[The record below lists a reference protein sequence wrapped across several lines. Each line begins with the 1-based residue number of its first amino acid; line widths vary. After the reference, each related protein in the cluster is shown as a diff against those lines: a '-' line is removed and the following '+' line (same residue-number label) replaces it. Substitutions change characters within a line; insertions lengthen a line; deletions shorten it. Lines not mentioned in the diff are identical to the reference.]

1 MPTFDDAREV
11 TNRLELARFV
21 RELADEVAADADDHV
36 ENPTTDRYLEA
47 LSAWVEDSEQDAAGW
62 PLTSDPPRW
71 SDIAAML
78 AAAVVYE

>member
-1 MPTFDDAREV
+1 MPAFSDPREV
-11 TNRLELARFV
+11 TSRLELAQFV
-21 RELADEVAADADDHV
+21 RALADEVAANANDHV

-47 LSAWVEDSEQDAAGW
+47 LSAWVNDSGHEAAGW